1 MAYLVI
7 GGMGYVGSRVIR
19 DLVSNG
25 KEVICL
31 VRTTISN
38 EAREVIGEDDLN
50 KVKVVPG
57 DVSDSIQLFRAVHEH
72 NIDYIIHTANAT
84 GPIAQS
90 QPAYVIRTN
99 SLGMA
104 NVLEAARLFGV
115 KRVVWTSALAVCG
128 ARLSEFYKEPVKDD
142 DAPYMPEAMY
152 GATKA
157 LNEVMARVYYE
168 KFGVDSIGFRMARC
182 FGHSKFSIPFTEF
195 NRKVALNIPV
205 ELVDPDYATSY
216 IYVEDTADAHVKAC
230 DVPTTK
236 TRVFNLLEGYYD
248 NRQLLETIHKVNPEA
263 KVSLV
268 DGISDSVVV
277 PKMDGN
283 GLSTELGWQAKH
295 SLEEALR
302 EIYNYWRQ
310 KENMPAL

>member
-7 GGMGYVGSRVIR
+7 GGMGYVGSRVVR
-19 DLVSNG
+19 DLLNDG
-25 KEVICL
+25 KEVVCL

-38 EAREVIGEDDLN
+38 QAREVIGEENLN
-50 KVKVVPG
+50 KVKIVPG
-57 DVSDSIQLFRAVHEH
+57 DVSDSIQVFHAVQE
-72 NIDYIIHTANAT
+72 NGIDYIIHTANAA
-84 GPIAQS
+84 GPLAQA
-90 QPAYVIRTN
+90 QPSYVIRTN
-99 SLGMA
+99 SIGMA

-128 ARLSEFYKEPVKDD
+128 ARLSDFYKEPVKDD

-182 FGHSKFSIPFTEF
+182 FGRSRFNIPFTEF

-236 TRVFNLLEGYYD
+236 TRVFNLLEGYYG
-248 NRQLLETIHKVNPEA
+248 NRQLLETIRKVNPEA
-263 KVSLV
+263 QVSLV
-268 DGISDSVVV
+268 EGVSDSVVV
-277 PKMDGN
+277 PRMDGS
-283 GLSTELGWQAKH
+283 GLRDELGWQAKY

-310 KENMPAL
+310 KEGMPAL